1 MHPIINIAI
10 RAARSGGNILLRNAD
25 RIDTLTVTTKR
36 RNDYVSE
43 VDRAAEQAIID
54 VLHRSYP
61 DHGFLAEESGLRKG
75 NEFQWVIDPLDGTT
89 NYLHG
94 FPRYSVSIALKHRGV
109 VEHGVVYDPLREEL
123 FTASRGSGAQ
133 DRKSVV

>member
-10 RAARSGGNILLRNAD
+10 RAARSGGNVLLRNAD

-61 DHGFLAEESGLRKG
+61 DHGILAEESGLHKG

-94 FPRYSVSIALKHRGV
+94 FPQYSVSIA
-109 VEHGVVYDPLREEL
+109 
-123 FTASRGSGAQ
+123 
-133 DRKSVV
+133 